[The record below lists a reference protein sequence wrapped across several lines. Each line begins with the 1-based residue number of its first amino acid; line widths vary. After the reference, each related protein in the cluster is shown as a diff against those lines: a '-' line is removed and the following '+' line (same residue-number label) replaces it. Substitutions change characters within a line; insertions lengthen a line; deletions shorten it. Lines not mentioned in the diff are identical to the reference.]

1 MYRPALLALAL
12 LSMAGASAD
21 ASPLRIATGEYPPFA
36 SEAIEHYG
44 HVNRIIA
51 RASEEVGIDVEFQ
64 FLPWKR
70 ALEETRRGSYA
81 ASSYWYHLEDR
92 EQDFIHV
99 GPVSDER
106 IVFFHR
112 KDLNVPAWS
121 SLDDLSGFRI
131 GATNGYTYSKAF
143 WDAAEDGTLSVEI
156 GADDKASLKK
166 LLAGRIDLFP
176 VESTLGWHLINK
188 LFTQSEREQLTT
200 LDRPFR
206 TTSGFLLV
214 SRKIPDADALAT
226 SLQRGLDSIR
236 KQGLIDQFTREA
248 IRTNH

>member
-1 MYRPALLALAL
+1 MYKPAIVALAL
-12 LSMAGASAD
+12 LSMAGAIAE

-51 RASEEVGIDVEFQ
+51 RASEEAGIDVEFQ

-70 ALEETRRGSYA
+70 ALEGTRRGNYA
-81 ASSYWYHLEDR
+81 ASSYWYHLEER

-99 GPVSDER
+99 GPVSDEQ

-112 KDLNVPAWS
+112 KDRKVPSWS
-121 SLDDLSGFRI
+121 SLDDLSGLRI

-143 WDAAEDGTLSVEI
+143 WDAAESGVLTVEVS
-156 GADDKASLKK
+156 ADDKANLKK

-176 VESTLGWHLINK
+176 VESTLGWHLINE
-188 LFTQSEREQLTT
+188 LFTKSEREQLTT
-200 LDRPFR
+200 LDRPLR

-214 SRKIPDADALAT
+214 SRKIPDADALAA
-226 SLQRGLDSIR
+226 SLQQGLDSIR
-236 KQGLIDQFTREA
+236 KQGLIDQFTQDA
-248 IRTNH
+248 IRANH